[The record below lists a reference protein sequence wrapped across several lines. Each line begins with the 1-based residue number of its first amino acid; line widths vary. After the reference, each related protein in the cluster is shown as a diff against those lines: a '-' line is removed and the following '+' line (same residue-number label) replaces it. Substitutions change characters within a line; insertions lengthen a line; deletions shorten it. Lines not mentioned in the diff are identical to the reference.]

1 MPTPADGPQ
10 TPIGINHF
18 GRLPLEDLLRRLPPL
33 GYGAV
38 DFGAAAGRLAGDR
51 DALARIRRTS
61 RELGLVPAGTHFR
74 SFGFAF
80 LAPGERRRA
89 FLRES
94 VEDVRVAAHLG
105 ARAIAFHLGN
115 DLDLPPGGGDAR
127 LAEANAEVLR
137 PAVRAAEEEGVA
149 LALENHC
156 HGWGDRWEHLRAVA
170 ALLDSDAVGFTL
182 DSGHAVVAGLRPE
195 VMARAMGRRLVLTHL
210 HDNDGTAD
218 QHRPA
223 GRRGPNGALP
233 GGGSIDWA
241 ALVGA
246 LRDAG
251 YPERNAWVLEGG
263 TQLPGD
269 EVGPLLAAHI
279 GAFAGVLCG
288 APP

>member
-1 MPTPADGPQ
+1 
-10 TPIGINHF
+10 
-18 GRLPLEDLLRRLPPL
+18 
-33 GYGAV
+33 
-38 DFGAAAGRLAGDR
+38 
-51 DALARIRRTS
+51 
-61 RELGLVPAGTHFR
+61 
-74 SFGFAF
+74 
-80 LAPGERRRA
+80 
-89 FLRES
+89 
-94 VEDVRVAAHLG
+94 
-105 ARAIAFHLGN
+105 
-115 DLDLPPGGGDAR
+115 
-127 LAEANAEVLR
+127 
-137 PAVRAAEEEGVA
+137 
-149 LALENHC
+149 
-156 HGWGDRWEHLRAVA
+156 
-170 ALLDSDAVGFTL
+170 
-182 DSGHAVVAGLRPE
+182 
-195 VMARAMGRRLVLTHL
+195 VLTHL